1 MTSIKILTF
10 PGIII
15 LVLTLIPTLFFAK
28 DTQAD
33 HWLRVLTWEGYVTQ
47 EDVDKVN
54 TLLKEQGYKYKI
66 DIVTPYA
73 QGVEQMFNLIRAKQC
88 DITFLT
94 LFFIKMQKEKTA
106 KLIQAINIHS
116 PRLTNYADL
125 YPNLTGL
132 DMGMNSSNQP
142 LYIPWAGGIYG
153 FYIDKN
159 KVAEDQIP
167 ESVDAL
173 WQDKWQHKFSLN
185 QSQEWYNLGLALM
198 RQGLSPFSLYEAF
211 QQEDRQFVRKISAP
225 NGVTQ
230 QQLSSLY
237 RAAGGFWKSSPK
249 FHQDLLIVSSWG
261 PEIIAENAKGA
272 DWQLIDFKE
281 GHMAWLDTINFVK
294 GLEGRKLE
302 AAEIFANY
310 FIGKQVQTR
319 VSQELSMVP
328 ASKLAPVNTMLGDAS
343 KILKENMFVPPY
355 DHSSY
360 EIMKKMTDRAN
371 KDANQDASEVS
382 SFPFH

>member
-1 MTSIKILTF
+1 MTF
-10 PGIII
+10 PSAI
-15 LVLTLIPTLFFAK
+15 LIVLTLIFTLLFAK
-28 DTQAD
+28 ETQAD
-33 HWLRVLTWEGYVTQ
+33 HWLRVLTWEGYVTP

-54 TLLKEQGYKYKI
+54 TLLDEKGYKYKI
-66 DIVTPYA
+66 DIVAPYA
-73 QGVEQMFNLIRAKQC
+73 QGAEQMFDIIRAKQC

-106 KLIQAINIHS
+106 KLIQAIDIHS
-116 PRLTNYADL
+116 PRLTNYAYL

-132 DMGMNSSNQP
+132 DMGMNSKNQP
-142 LYIPWAGGIYG
+142 LYIPWGGGIYG

-159 KVAEDQIP
+159 KVMEDEVP

-173 WQDKWQHKFSLN
+173 WQDEWQNKFSLN

-198 RQGLSPFSLYEAF
+198 RQGLSPFSLYEALLE
-211 QQEDRQFVRKISAP
+211 EDRQVVRKISDP
-225 NGVTQ
+225 KGVTQ

-237 RAAGGFWKSSPK
+237 RAAGDFWKTSPK
-249 FHQDLLIVSSWG
+249 FHKDLLIVSSWG
-261 PEIIAENAKGA
+261 PEIHAENEKGA
-272 DWQLIDFKE
+272 NWQLIDFKE

-294 GLEGRKLE
+294 GLKGRKLE

-310 FIGKQVQTR
+310 FISKQVQTR
-319 VSQELSMVP
+319 VSRELSMVP

-343 KILKENMFVPPY
+343 KILKGNMFVPPY

-360 EIMKKMTDRAN
+360 EIMKKMTNKAN
-371 KDANQDASEVS
+371 LDANQDASQVS
-382 SFPFH
+382 FFPFH

>member
-1 MTSIKILTF
+1 MTSIKIITF
-10 PGIII
+10 PCVIL
-15 LVLTLIPTLFFAK
+15 LVLTLLFMLLFAK
-28 DTQAD
+28 ETQAD

-47 EDVDKVN
+47 EDVDNVN
-54 TLLKEQGYKYKI
+54 LLLKEQGYKYKV
-66 DIVTPYA
+66 DIVSPYA
-73 QGVEQMFNLIRAKQC
+73 QGAEQMFDIIRAKQC

-106 KLIQAINIHS
+106 KLIQAIDIHS

-132 DMGMNSSNQP
+132 DMGMNSQNQP
-142 LYIPWAGGIYG
+142 LYIPWGGGIYG
-153 FYIDKN
+153 FYINKN
-159 KVAEDQIP
+159 KVRDGEIP
-167 ESVDAL
+167 ESVDAF
-173 WQDKWQHKFSLN
+173 WKSEWREKFSLN

-198 RQGLSPFSLYEAF
+198 KQGLSPFSLYEAIQQGDRQAVREISNPKGEL
-211 QQEDRQFVRKISAP
+211 QQE
-225 NGVTQ
+225 
-230 QQLSSLY
+230 LSSLY
-237 RAAGGFWKSSPK
+237 HAAGDFWKTSPK

-261 PEIIAENAKGA
+261 PEIYAENEKGSN
-272 DWQLIDFKE
+272 WQLIDFKE

-310 FIGKQVQTR
+310 FISKQVQTR
-319 VSQELSMVP
+319 VSRELSMVP
-328 ASKLAPVNTMLGDAS
+328 ASRQAPVNSMLGDAS

-360 EIMKKMTDRAN
+360 EIMKKMTDKAN
-371 KDANQDASEVS
+371 RDANQDGNNMS
-382 SFPFH
+382 SSQ